1 MIDIKDIPSIPKER
15 VIELVR
21 EGKTHPNYGIATYRS
36 RIMKAWY
43 NAREDIIGLNE
54 YTKSE
59 IVKRSPIESEKDYKY
74 RLENFDLVPLE
85 SKFLQTQQRIYDENN
100 VQRTYPEANMDFWK
114 DKEMH
119 FDDMGDPIDTF
130 FRDKAL
136 FTKEVEGFG
145 AICVDLAMS
154 GDRVIQ
160 NEGKP
165 VPYPYICQAHEVI
178 YFETWHGHLTIL
190 ITAQQRTA
198 EDREWRAFTKDKI
211 YYFKEQDAQ
220 PIEINHKFGRT
231 PCVLLKGGLDTTS
244 GFRIGKPRRWNLSP
258 LYKLVSELMYDLKL
272 GSKYFG
278 HPIMAV
284 PDEMIRQISGAYDED
299 DAKYDPET
307 VKNELGT
314 VVVYPNDAPP
324 SQLFY
329 QADMQGLQHLQ
340 TVIFDN
346 LINLIYQLAQIRDKS
361 KVVHNSSGRSKQF
374 DSVEEQGLLA
384 QTATEMEAIE
394 RDVFDLM
401 RKVRLDDEIVI
412 SYSKHHD
419 LSSADEIW
427 TQFVEGNQYGGVPK
441 KVKEYQIKEY
451 LRKKSAPQAERDALE
466 KELQDYGFPMSS
478 EEITALTGRIKDEIL
493 VLKARPELKNTT
505 LFNNIEQEIDNIM
518 LGIDDNDGV
527 DNSNQI
533 E

>member
-1 MIDIKDIPSIPKER
+1 MIDTKDIPSVGRER
-15 VIELVR
+15 ILELVR
-21 EGKTHPNYGIATYRS
+21 EGTTHPNYGIATQRAG
-36 RIMKAWY
+36 IMKTWY
-43 NAREDIIGLNE
+43 NATEDIIGLNE
-54 YTKSE
+54 YTKSQ
-59 IVKRSPIESEKDYKY
+59 IIKRSPIESQKDYEF
-74 RLENFDLVPLE
+74 RLDNFDLIPLE

-100 VQRTYPEANMDFWK
+100 VQRKYPEGSMEFWK
-114 DKEMH
+114 GKEMH

-145 AICVDLAMS
+145 AICVDLAMN
-154 GDRVIQ
+154 GNKVVQ
-160 NEGKP
+160 WEGKP
-165 VPYPYICQAHEVI
+165 IPYPYICQSHEVI

-190 ITAQQRTA
+190 ITAQQKTA
-198 EDREWRAFTKDKI
+198 EDREWRAFTKDNI
-211 YYFKEQDAQ
+211 YYFKKQDAE
-220 PIEINHKFGRT
+220 PVVISHKFGRT

-299 DAKYDPET
+299 ENKYNPEL
-307 VKNELGT
+307 VKNELGM
-314 VVVYPNDAPP
+314 VVTYPNDSPP
-324 SQLFY
+324 NDLFY

-340 TVIFDN
+340 KVIFED
-346 LINLIYQLAQIRDKS
+346 LINLIYQLAQVRDKS

-394 RDVFDLM
+394 TDVFDLM
-401 RKVRLDDEIVI
+401 RRVRMDDEITV

-427 TQFVEGNQYGGVPK
+427 TQFIEGNQYGGVPK
-441 KVKEYQIKEY
+441 EVKSYQIKEY
-451 LRKKSAPQAERDALE
+451 LRKKSAPQAERDALD
-466 KELQDYGFPMSS
+466 KELIDYGFPMSS

-493 VLKARPELKNTT
+493 VLKARPELQGNTM
-505 LFNNIEQEIDNIM
+505 FDNIEQELENIM
-518 LGIDDNDGV
+518 LDVVQSNTIDNT
-527 DNSNQI
+527 NQI